1 MTENNYEQSY
11 RSLHTRDLVSGEELE
26 IVYFL
31 KSGVVTINGFR
42 VARSP
47 AHEDKASQAVF
58 HRALGDKL
66 FTVEVDN
73 LSGFFL

>member
-1 MTENNYEQSY
+1 MTENNDELDYQT
-11 RSLHTRDLVSGEELE
+11 LHTHDLLSDEELW
-26 IVYFL
+26 IAYFPIA
-31 KSGVVTINGFR
+31 GVVTINGYS
-42 VARSP
+42 VTRSP
-47 AHEDKASQAVF
+47 ELEDRAGQAVF